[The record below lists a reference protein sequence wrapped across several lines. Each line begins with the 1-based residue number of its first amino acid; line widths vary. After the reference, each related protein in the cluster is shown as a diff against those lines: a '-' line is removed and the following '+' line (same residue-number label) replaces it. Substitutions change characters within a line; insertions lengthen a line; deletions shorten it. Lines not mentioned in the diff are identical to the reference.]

1 MSNVK
6 GFGKA
11 LVIIT
16 GASRGFGR
24 ALALEIAARVDAA
37 RSVLILA
44 ARSEDKLR
52 DLQTHLIR
60 VASQLTVR
68 CVTADLSRKEDV
80 ERIITVL
87 RETQCANI
95 DHLMLFNNAASLGDV
110 SRYCRDFTDV
120 DEVDSYLS
128 FNVSSALCLTTG
140 VLRAVPRRVGLTRVI
155 VNISSLGAIK
165 PFASWV
171 LYCTG
176 KAAREMM
183 FRVLAEEEPDL
194 RVLSYAPGPLDTD
207 MQLQARSSSAD
218 GSVRSACSGLH
229 AQGRLLTCEESV
241 TKLMKVLLE
250 GNFTSG
256 DHMDFYDL

>member
-1 MSNVK
+1 MNTVK

-24 ALALEIAARVDAA
+24 ALALEIAGRVDAG
-37 RSVLILA
+37 SVLILA
-44 ARSEDKLR
+44 ARSKDRLQE
-52 DLQTHLIR
+52 LQTHLSR
-60 VASQLTVR
+60 DASQLTVR
-68 CVTADLSRKEDV
+68 CVSADLARKEDI
-80 ERIITVL
+80 ERVL
-87 RETQCANI
+87 TEVKETQRADI
-95 DHLMLFNNAASLGDV
+95 DHLLLFNNAGSLGDV

-120 DEVDSYLS
+120 DEVDSFLS
-128 FNVSSALCLTTG
+128 FNVSSALCFTSG
-140 VLRAVPRRVGLTRVI
+140 VLNAVPRRPGLTRVI
-155 VNISSLGAIK
+155 VNISSLCAIK

-183 FRVLAEEEPDL
+183 FRVLAEEEADL

-207 MQLQARSSSAD
+207 MQLQARTISAD
-218 GSVRSACSGLH
+218 SGIRSACNNLH
-229 AQGRLLTCEESV
+229 AQGQLLTCEVSV
-241 TKLMKVLLE
+241 NKLMKVLME

-256 DHMDFYDL
+256 AHLDFYDL

>member
-1 MSNVK
+1 MNAVK

-24 ALALEIAARVDAA
+24 ALALEIAGRVDAG
-37 RSVLILA
+37 SVLILA
-44 ARSEDKLR
+44 ARSEDRLQE
-52 DLQTHLIR
+52 LQTHLSR
-60 VASQLTVR
+60 DASQVTVR
-68 CVTADLSRKEDV
+68 CVAADLARKEDI
-80 ERIITVL
+80 ERVL
-87 RETQCANI
+87 TEVKETQRADI
-95 DHLMLFNNAASLGDV
+95 DHLLLFNNAGSLGDV

-120 DEVDSYLS
+120 DEVDSFLS
-128 FNVSSALCLTTG
+128 FNVSSALCFTAG
-140 VLRAVPRRVGLTRVI
+140 VLNAVPQRAGLTRVI
-155 VNISSLGAIK
+155 VNISSLCAIK

-183 FRVLAEEEPDL
+183 FRVLAEEEADL

-207 MQLQARSSSAD
+207 MQLQARTISAD
-218 GSVRSACSGLH
+218 SGIRSECNNLH
-229 AQGRLLTCEESV
+229 VQGQLLTCEVSV
-241 TKLMKVLLE
+241 NKLMKVLLE

-256 DHMDFYDL
+256 AHLDFYDV